1 MKKVIIIFTLI
12 VIAIIGVVV
21 IKNNKEKKYNYKIE
35 TISEYKYYIYKEN
48 NQYGVID
55 ENGNVIIEAKYNNV
69 IIPNPSRDIFVCY
82 VDEKADILN
91 SNKEKLF
98 TKYDSVEPIKLK
110 NVASTLAYEKS
121 VFIYKQNE
129 KFGLINFEGK
139 VLTKSI
145 YDTIENLQ
153 PTEGKFLV
161 SQNKKYGIIDLKGN
175 TILKTEYDIC
185 NSDGYYTS
193 KDEYA
198 KSGYIVGN
206 KTNEGYRY
214 GYFNYTGKKILDLKY
229 NDIERVLNED
239 SKNLYLIVAL
249 DGKYGLYNK
258 SKKIINNDYQE
269 IIYDDNVDLLL
280 LQKNKKFGVAKLDG
294 KVLIDTNCD
303 EIESKGIYLYVK
315 SSNNNKVYDN
325 SGNIVDM
332 NFNLSIYKTEN
343 EDYKISTILNN
354 NITYYGIIDKN
365 GNQLVENKYRY
376 LEYLFQNYF
385 IAVDDQGNL
394 GVINSNGKTVVEMKY
409 NSLQKVKGKNIV
421 QAINDEKVTEIY
433 SKELKNVLT
442 MQDANISIQE
452 DYIIVSNQ
460 DKIMYLD
467 NDGNIIN
474 DTAKLKK
481 ENYPKKIGDFEKEQT
496 TIENIYYVKK

>member
-239 SKNLYLIVAL
+239 SKKLYLIVAL

-354 NITYYGIIDKN
+354 NITYYGIMDKN

>member
-343 EDYKISTILNN
+343 EDYRISTILNN

>member
-1 MKKVIIIFTLI
+1 MKKFIIIFTLI

-394 GVINSNGKTVVEMKY
+394 GVINSNGKIVIEINNNT
-409 NSLQKVKGKNIV
+409 LQKVKGKNIV
-421 QAINDEKVTEIY
+421 QAINDEKITEIY

>member
-1 MKKVIIIFTLI
+1 MKKFIIIFTLI

-315 SSNNNKVYDN
+315 SSNNNKVYDS

-376 LEYLFQNYF
+376 LEYLFKNYF

-409 NSLQKVKGKNIV
+409 NSLQKVKEKNIV

-481 ENYPKKIGDFEKEQT
+481 ENYPKIIGDFEKEQT

>member
-354 NITYYGIIDKN
+354 NITYYGIMDKN

>member
-343 EDYKISTILNN
+343 EDYRISTILNN
-354 NITYYGIIDKN
+354 NITYYGIMDKN

>member
-1 MKKVIIIFTLI
+1 M
-12 VIAIIGVVV
+12 
-21 IKNNKEKKYNYKIE
+21 
-35 TISEYKYYIYKEN
+35 
-48 NQYGVID
+48 
-55 ENGNVIIEAKYNNV
+55 
-69 IIPNPSRDIFVCY
+69 
-82 VDEKADILN
+82 
-91 SNKEKLF
+91 
-98 TKYDSVEPIKLK
+98 
-110 NVASTLAYEKS
+110 
-121 VFIYKQNE
+121 
-129 KFGLINFEGK
+129 
-139 VLTKSI
+139 TKSI

-343 EDYKISTILNN
+343 EDYRISTILNN

>member
-343 EDYKISTILNN
+343 EDYRISTILNN

-433 SKELKNVLT
+433 SKELKNVLK
-442 MQDANISIQE
+442 MQD
-452 DYIIVSNQ
+452 
-460 DKIMYLD
+460 
-467 NDGNIIN
+467 
-474 DTAKLKK
+474 
-481 ENYPKKIGDFEKEQT
+481 
-496 TIENIYYVKK
+496 

>member
-239 SKNLYLIVAL
+239 SKKLYLIVAL

-280 LQKNKKFGVAKLDG
+280 LQKNKKFGVAK
-294 KVLIDTNCD
+294 
-303 EIESKGIYLYVK
+303 YLYVK

-354 NITYYGIIDKN
+354 NITYYGIMDKN

>member
-1 MKKVIIIFTLI
+1 M
-12 VIAIIGVVV
+12 
-21 IKNNKEKKYNYKIE
+21 
-35 TISEYKYYIYKEN
+35 
-48 NQYGVID
+48 
-55 ENGNVIIEAKYNNV
+55 
-69 IIPNPSRDIFVCY
+69 
-82 VDEKADILN
+82 
-91 SNKEKLF
+91 
-98 TKYDSVEPIKLK
+98 
-110 NVASTLAYEKS
+110 
-121 VFIYKQNE
+121 
-129 KFGLINFEGK
+129 
-139 VLTKSI
+139 
-145 YDTIENLQ
+145 
-153 PTEGKFLV
+153 
-161 SQNKKYGIIDLKGN
+161 
-175 TILKTEYDIC
+175 
-185 NSDGYYTS
+185 
-193 KDEYA
+193 
-198 KSGYIVGN
+198 
-206 KTNEGYRY
+206 
-214 GYFNYTGKKILDLKY
+214 
-229 NDIERVLNED
+229 
-239 SKNLYLIVAL
+239 
-249 DGKYGLYNK
+249 
-258 SKKIINNDYQE
+258 
-269 IIYDDNVDLLL
+269 
-280 LQKNKKFGVAKLDG
+280 
-294 KVLIDTNCD
+294 
-303 EIESKGIYLYVK
+303 K

-354 NITYYGIIDKN
+354 NITYYGIMDKN